1 MENISKS
8 LELLKLPEEFFAIDG
23 QINKKVENSLVEY
36 CVTDFTKMV
45 KNPVTGKL
53 EPTKT
58 STFKIESTESLF
70 GAYAFNLA
78 STHIHMADMDVVEMT
93 PTSFKLYKPYK
104 EFTTNGLTYWIGW
117 SEVNIIQTATGWD
130 YVFTNEQGMNTT
142 MTGPVPHDEN
152 VVTKTILR
160 KDYVKTSTFDGV
172 ALNSFSKSYPKY
184 TITQLKQKTG
194 YTAAQLAD
202 AFSWVWK
209 ITPKDHNTHCLSLA
223 TSINLTATGAR
234 GDVYIN
240 GIFSKSIMYSSL
252 IASYGQKLPGFVTRW
267 KLYHPSLQQ
276 GAYGAAWNIQ
286 MSSFDD
292 TNINLVK
299 GNKISYDAVTKTLTY
314 LEGSR
319 LVFDFEFL
327 PAQGKNET
335 WGSELNLD
343 TFAIKIFGE

>member
-142 MTGPVPHDEN
+142 MAGPVPHDEN
-152 VVTKTILR
+152 IVTKSILR
-160 KDYVKTSTFDGV
+160 KDFIKTSSVTPT
-172 ALNSFSKSYPKY
+172 SFSKSYPKY
-184 TITQLKQKTG
+184 TIAQLKQKTG
-194 YTAAQLAD
+194 MSDVELAK
-202 AFSWVWK
+202 AFSWTWK
-209 ITPKDHNTHCLSLA
+209 VVAKDDNTNCLSLA
-223 TSINLTATGAR
+223 TDIVINNNQVTGE
-234 GDVYIN
+234 VYIN
-240 GIFSKSIMYSSL
+240 GIISNAIQYRTL
-252 IASYGQKLPGFVTRW
+252 TASYGQKLPGFVTRW
-267 KLYHPSLQQ
+267 KLYHPSLQT
-276 GAYGAAWNIQ
+276 GMYGAAWSTQ
-286 MSSFDD
+286 MASTDD
-292 TNINLVK
+292 TTLNLVK
-299 GNKISYDAVTKTLTY
+299 GTSISYDSATKTLTY
-314 LEGSR
+314 LEGSS

-335 WGSELNLD
+335 WGTELNLD
-343 TFAIKIFGE
+343 TFATKIYGA